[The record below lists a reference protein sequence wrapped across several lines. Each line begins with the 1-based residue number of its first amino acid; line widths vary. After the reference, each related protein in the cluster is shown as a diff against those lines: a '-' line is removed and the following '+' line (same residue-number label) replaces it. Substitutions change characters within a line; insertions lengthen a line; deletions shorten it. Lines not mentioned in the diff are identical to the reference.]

1 MKRTAPP
8 GMSFARWRV
17 LRLLSASGSPSV
29 RQMGATLGGMAPNG
43 VHSHLR
49 GLRDDGLAATTGEVG
64 GWRLTEDGVRYVR
77 QAREWGVR

>member
-1 MKRTAPP
+1 
-8 GMSFARWRV
+8 
-17 LRLLSASGSPSV
+17 
-29 RQMGATLGGMAPNG
+29 MGASLGGMAPNG

-77 QAREWGVR
+77 LAQQWWGVR